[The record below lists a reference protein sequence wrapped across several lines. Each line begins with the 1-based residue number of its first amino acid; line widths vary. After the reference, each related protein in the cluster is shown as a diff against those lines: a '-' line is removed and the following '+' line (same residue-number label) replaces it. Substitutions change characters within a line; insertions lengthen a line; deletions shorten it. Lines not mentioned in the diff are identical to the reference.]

1 MATPSLI
8 PLLPK
13 KTVDNTALPDTSY
26 VDAMRKIS
34 QGDLRSV
41 LTGGDRLMALSGLLG
56 SVARGSRTTPQE
68 AMAQVQQAA
77 LGRASLQMQL
87 AQLQAAADAKAK
99 REATLAAFANTL
111 PEDKRQTFLAL
122 PAEEQNKM
130 LSENVNPTPFQM
142 KEVNGKT
149 YMVFRSGDKKE
160 IDLPA
165 DVKGVFQEIDYN
177 KDGVAEKVF
186 VDERTGQPIL
196 NAQGQPLVYGLGM
209 TPAQRDASARGWA
222 DYGLSVKR
230 FNRGDGAGGGSG
242 GGKEQEVWVGGTGGK
257 PVKTLAYRDKSSPTG
272 WRQYGTNMVVRRV
285 PNPGNGLLAPV
296 TVIPAAPE

>member
-1 MATPSLI
+1 MATSPLI

-68 AMAQVQQAA
+68 AMAQVQQTA

-160 IDLPA
+160 IDLPT

-222 DYGLSVKR
+222 EHGLSVKR
-230 FNRGDGAGGGSG
+230 FNRGDGAGD
-242 GGKEQEVWVGGTGGK
+242 GTARSLPEPKMIMINGK
-257 PVKTLAYRDKSSPTG
+257 PVMAQWDKRTQQYVPFTKQNVQRAASSSDPEE
-272 WRQYGTNMVVRRV
+272 VIRR
-285 PNPGNGLLAPV
+285 LLGQ
-296 TVIPAAPE
+296 